1 MPLSPYDSEKVLD
14 AFQRAD
20 YALVLEKALP
30 HAIAGNADAQCTIAL
45 LYQGGL
51 GVPTNVLE
59 AERWLLRATEQNSA
73 LAWHNLGT
81 LYALKVSDLKHR
93 WGDAQRC
100 WKRAVEL
107 GFNCAAP

>member
-1 MPLSPYDSEKVLD
+1 MLPPYNSEEVLD

-20 YALVLEKALP
+20 YAFVLEKALP
-30 HAIAGNADAQCTIAL
+30 HAVACNADAQCTIAV

-51 GVPTNVLE
+51 GVPANVLE
-59 AERWLLRATEQNSA
+59 AESWLLRATEQNRA

-81 LYALKVSDLKHR
+81 LYAMKVPDLKHR

-100 WKRAVEL
+100 WKRAAEL
-107 GFNCAAP
+107 GFNCADS